1 MIQKEKINSKRIA
14 FLLFLIFFFIGLS
27 TFKDYGISVD
37 EEYGRSAGFYWLNYI
52 LSFTSFDEL
61 KNLVSIKLGQIEG
74 FSLQLPKDYPFYG
87 VPFDLPVA
95 FLEVI
100 FQIENPKN
108 YFYLKHFLNFLLFFI
123 SSIFFYKLLLN
134 RFSNY
139 SISLI
144 GTLFFVLS
152 PRIYGHGFFNMKDI
166 IFLSLATITIYYCF
180 KYWDKSNY
188 KNLLI
193 FSILA
198 ALSTSHRI
206 LGIFLPASFVIF
218 YLLSVLSNK
227 KDLNYLSHI
236 IFFLF
241 FYLLFVVVFW
251 PYLWSNP
258 IENFVLYFKFFM
270 DILFIKETIKVNIL
284 IRMINYHF
292 VGNK

>member
-152 PRIYGHGFFNMKDI
+152 PRIYGSSFFNNKDL
-166 IFLSLATITIYYCF
+166 IFLSLVTIATYFCLKSF
-180 KYWDKSNY
+180 DKPSY

-193 FSILA
+193 FSIFA
-198 ALSTSHRI
+198 ALSTSQRI
-206 LGIFLPASFVIF
+206 LGIFLPITFVIF
-218 YLLSVLSNK
+218 YFLSFLSNDK
-227 KDLNYLSHI
+227 NIKDLPGI
-236 IFFLF
+236 IFFCIFYFLF
-241 FYLLFVVVFW
+241 LIIFW
-251 PYLWSNP
+251 PFLWSGP
-258 IENFVLYFKFFM
+258 IDNFLLTFEKF
-270 DILFIKETIKVNIL
+270 DQLF
-284 IRMINYHF
+284 
-292 VGNK
+292 